1 MIELQGRAYIAE
13 NDPNG
18 QISRMD
24 LGIAAMSVLVIAMY
38 RLLWRP
44 SYASAERRTQLDA
57 GHVHVDP
64 TVQPVF
70 DLRKSA

>member
-1 MIELQGRAYIAE
+1 MA
-13 NDPNG
+13 
-18 QISRMD
+18 

-38 RLLWRP
+38 LLLRRP
-44 SYASAERRTQLDA
+44 SYASADRRTPLDG